1 MTTYTSIPTA
11 DIDTDSP
18 ITTTLMTLM
27 RDNPI
32 AITEGATGA
41 PRVQRSAFD
50 SKVLLKWLYD
60 FGDGS
65 DGAQAWTTAGSP
77 YSTGLRQCTTFSIA
91 AGQTATLSPRGTLII
106 MAKTS
111 ITITGT
117 LNHDGGGGE
126 GGFYNDASVSG
137 VFMGG
142 NGGAGMYGGSGG
154 GSGAT
159 GLYGGDGGDVLYA
172 RGGAGTVGGAGTAGS
187 AQPSIVQ
194 NTLKLLTPG
203 VLNAGNRWGAG
214 AQMGRQGQSST
225 GGGGGGGF
233 CQAGVGFGTWKGG
246 DGGGLIILIAPV
258 ITLQAGSF
266 IYSRGTAGVSY
277 GGGGGGGCVIAATPA
292 GGYSSA
298 GTITTTGGAGSGG
311 VGQAGGAGWSANFT
325 I

>member
-1 MTTYTSIPTA
+1 MTTYTSIPNA

-32 AITEGATGA
+32 AVTEGATGA

-65 DGAQAWTTAGSP
+65 DGAQAWTTAGST
-77 YSTGLRQCTTFSIA
+77 YSTGLWQCTTFSIA

-126 GGFYNDASVSG
+126 GGWENNSVLSG
-137 VFMGG
+137 KISGG

-154 GSGAT
+154 GGAAGT
-159 GLYGGDGGDVLYA
+159 GYGGSGGDVLYA
-172 RGGAGTVGGAGTAGS
+172 RGGNPSSAGAAQSSRAKTTMQLLTAG
-187 AQPSIVQ
+187 I
-194 NTLKLLTPG
+194 
-203 VLNAGNRWGAG
+203 LNATSRSGYGANYQG
-214 AQMGRQGQSST
+214 GDGQSST
-225 GGGGGGGF
+225 GGGGGG
-233 CQAGVGFGTWKGG
+233 AYADNASAAYRGG
-246 DGGGLIILIAPV
+246 NGGGLIILIAPT

-266 IYSRGTAGVSY
+266 IYARGTAGTA
-277 GGGGGGGCVIAATPA
+277 GCGGGGGGCVILATPA

-298 GTITTTGGAGSGG
+298 GTITTTGGTGTG
-311 VGQAGGAGWSANFT
+311 VGGAGWSASFT